1 MTRSGVAKLT
11 LCDFITRLFKV
22 FFLAAAV
29 EWRATTRRLRR
40 DETQRKTRS
49 PCIPAATQHA
59 SGKMRRRRRRK
70 IKLKQSERD
79 RSNDA
84 PTSYLSL
91 KQREASLSGV
101 IVKRRGAFKEER
113 RVRARP
119 RRKSEPRSSSQRPFI
134 THFHLSLF
142 YVPTSRGSAHVQLW
156 VHVLVMTEVK
166 EDSFYYHV
174 PAQAIHHRRLMCRG

>member
-22 FFLAAAV
+22 SFLAAAV
-29 EWRATTRRLRR
+29 ERRATTGRLRR
-40 DETQRKTRS
+40 DETQRGTRW

-70 IKLKQSERD
+70 IKLKQRERD

-84 PTSYLSL
+84 HSSYLSL
-91 KQREASLSGV
+91 KQREAALSGV
-101 IVKRRGAFKEER
+101 IVKPPGAFKEEW

-119 RRKSEPRSSSQRPFI
+119 RRKSEPRSSISSSQLPFI

-142 YVPTSRGSAHVQLW
+142 TFRPQGGARTCIFECV
-156 VHVLVMTEVK
+156 
-166 EDSFYYHV
+166 F
-174 PAQAIHHRRLMCRG
+174 